1 MKFSKRLRYVR
12 YFLEYVAVLIFY
24 FFIRILPHSM
34 LFPIADLIGWLFFLL
49 PSVRELLNAN
59 IRIAFPEKD
68 SCEVRTI
75 ALKSSSNLI
84 LALLEFFWFIDRA
97 EMLEKYVDFPKKE
110 RDITAKN
117 RKSGHG
123 LIWATPHI
131 GNWELAGLK
140 FKHDADIPFAVVVRP
155 LNNFFLNR
163 IIHSGRV
170 SEGSRVIP
178 DKGAVK
184 GMMKALKDGCFI
196 ATLVDQNTKY
206 REGGIFVD
214 FFGLPVPTS
223 RAPALFGRKL
233 NTPVA
238 VGGCIRKGKRYE
250 MFAEE
255 LPKLPSEY
263 GSDEELIQDIMRIT
277 EKIVRQYPDQYLW
290 LYKRWLYI
298 PENATDE
305 QKKRYPFYSV
315 KVSPRFFSKLARNIS

>member
-1 MKFSKRLRYVR
+1 MRFSKRLRYVR
-12 YFLEYVAVLIFY
+12 YFFEYLAVFPFY

-34 LFPIADLIGWLFFLL
+34 LFPISDFIGGLFFLL
-49 PSVRELLNAN
+49 PSVRKLLCAN
-59 IRIAFPEKD
+59 IKVAFPEKD
-68 SCEVRTI
+68 NCEVRRI
-75 ALKSSSNLI
+75 ASRSASNLI
-84 LALLEFFWFIDRA
+84 LALLEFFWFIDRPG
-97 EMLEKYVDFPKKE
+97 MLEKYVDFPKKE
-110 RDITAKN
+110 RDITEKN
-117 RKSGHG
+117 KKAGHG
-123 LIWATPHI
+123 FIWATPHI

-184 GMMKALKDGCFI
+184 GMMKALRDGCFI
-196 ATLVDQNTKY
+196 ATLVDQNTRA

-263 GSDEELIQDIMRIT
+263 GSDEELIQDIMKIT
-277 EKIVRQYPDQYLW
+277 EKIISKYPEQYLW

-298 PENATDE
+298 PGNATDE
-305 QKKRYPFYSV
+305 QRKRYPFYSI
-315 KVSPRFFSKLARNIS
+315 KVTPRFFSELAPR

>member
-12 YFLEYVAVLIFY
+12 YFFEYLAILTFY
-24 FFIRILPHSM
+24 FFIRLFPHSM
-34 LFPIADLIGWLFFLL
+34 LFPIADFIGGLFFLF
-49 PSVRELLNAN
+49 PSVRRLLCAN
-59 IRIAFPEKD
+59 INVAFPEKD
-68 SCEVRTI
+68 NCEVRKI
-75 ALKSSSNLI
+75 ASKSASNLI
-84 LALLEFFWFIDRA
+84 LALLEFFWFIDRP
-97 EMLEKYVDFPKKE
+97 EMLDKYVDFPKNE
-110 RDITAKN
+110 RDITEKN
-117 RKSGHG
+117 KKTGHG

-140 FKHDADIPFAVVVRP
+140 FKHDANIPFAVVVRP

-184 GMMKALKDGCFI
+184 GMIKALKDGCFI
-196 ATLVDQNTKY
+196 ATLVDQNTRA
-206 REGGIFVD
+206 REGGVFVN

-233 NTPVA
+233 NTPIA
-238 VGGCIRKGKRYE
+238 VGGCIRKGRRYE

-255 LPKLPSEY
+255 LPKLPAEY
-263 GSDEELIQDIMRIT
+263 GSDEELIQDIMKIT
-277 EKIVRQYPDQYLW
+277 ERIIRQYPDQYLW
-290 LYKRWLYI
+290 FYKRWLYI
-298 PENATDE
+298 PEDATDE

-315 KVSPRFFSKLARNIS
+315 NVTPRFFSRRAPK

>member
-1 MKFSKRLRYVR
+1 MRFSKRLRYVR
-12 YFLEYVAVLIFY
+12 YFLEYLAVLAFY
-24 FFIRILPHSM
+24 YFIRILPHSM
-34 LFPIADLIGWLFFLL
+34 LFPTADFIGGLFFLF
-49 PSVRELLNAN
+49 PSVRKLLCAN
-59 IRIAFPEKD
+59 IKVAFPEKD
-68 SCEVRTI
+68 NCEVRRI
-75 ALKSSSNLI
+75 ASKSASNLI
-84 LALLEFFWFIDRA
+84 LTLLEFFWFIDRP
-97 EMLEKYVDFPKKE
+97 EMLERYVDFPKKE
-110 RDITAKN
+110 RDITEKN
-117 RKSGHG
+117 KKGGHG
-123 LIWATPHI
+123 LIWATPHL

-140 FKHDADIPFAVVVRP
+140 FKHDANVPFAVVVRP

-196 ATLVDQNTKY
+196 ATLVDQNA
-206 REGGIFVD
+206 RVRDGGVFVD

-238 VGGCIRKGKRYE
+238 IGGCIRKGKKYE
-250 MFAEE
+250 MFSEE
-255 LPKLPSEY
+255 LPKNPSEY
-263 GSDEELIQDIMRIT
+263 GSDEEIIQDIMKMT
-277 EKIVRQYPDQYLW
+277 ENIIRQYPDQYLW
-290 LYKRWLYI
+290 FYKRWLYI

-315 KVSPRFFSKLARNIS
+315 NAPPRFFSKLSPKA